1 MEHVT
6 KLCLNLRHIYFIL
19 EYIRNLNRNFASAHP
34 KGESRGAGGEGEWRR
49 NNNNKNVIGS
59 LLLLSKRVKIVQ
71 NYGVKVGREKEGQA
85 IIQAKARV
93 KLELKKVEQKTS
105 RHSEMM

>member
-1 MEHVT
+1 
-6 KLCLNLRHIYFIL
+6 
-19 EYIRNLNRNFASAHP
+19 
-34 KGESRGAGGEGEWRR
+34 
-49 NNNNKNVIGS
+49 
-59 LLLLSKRVKIVQ
+59 VKIVQ